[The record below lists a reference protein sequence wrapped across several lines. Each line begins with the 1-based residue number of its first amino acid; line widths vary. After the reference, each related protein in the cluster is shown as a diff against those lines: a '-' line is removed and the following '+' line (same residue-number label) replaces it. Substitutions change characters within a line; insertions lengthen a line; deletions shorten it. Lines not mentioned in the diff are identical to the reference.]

1 MLFLSIAASIDLAH
15 ISSLV
20 AQSINNMRIVIQ
32 RVSEASVTV
41 AGEVISK
48 IGKGMMILLGIED
61 ADTEEDVEWLCNKLT
76 KLRIFSDEN
85 DAMNLDIN
93 QIEGSFLVV
102 SQFTLHAMTK
112 KGNRPSF
119 IRAARPEKA
128 IPLYENFLK
137 QLALISG
144 RPVQC
149 GQFGAMMDVALI
161 NDGPVTIIMDT
172 KDKV

>member
-1 MLFLSIAASIDLAH
+1 
-15 ISSLV
+15 
-20 AQSINNMRIVIQ
+20 MRIVIQ
-32 RVSEASVTV
+32 RVSEASVSV
-41 AGEVISK
+41 GGELISK
-48 IGKGMMILLGIED
+48 IEKGMMILLGIED
-61 ADTEEDVEWLCNKLT
+61 ADTEEDVDWLCNKLT